1 MNIRGRVN
9 VRGTKNQRPKIF
21 TLDLIEAKKIMAKIA
36 MLKFEVFLYAR
47 RNKERDAKTA
57 QIGARYL

>member
-1 MNIRGRVN
+1 M
-9 VRGTKNQRPKIF
+9 RGTKNQSPKIF